1 MDYVKNEEDLVGL
14 FGQLV
19 ASPLRHK
26 DLRQILVEI
35 LHISQRALQSY
46 ACVVTL
52 VDEGKS
58 HLNHIACVSRD
69 KGFEELFTGASAG
82 EGDGVRALDSV
93 DFKLLAR
100 GGVIKKNNL
109 QQGKQSIISPEL
121 ARKFNLNSLLSYPLK
136 SDERLV
142 GYVSHYHLSPDQFSD
157 HDERLLGIFADQIML
172 VLEKANHQSVIDRA
186 LTILKEL
193 LQSPLSASPDDFLE
207 TVAEKACELL
217 SVPIC
222 IVWKIDEQDERL
234 KVVATCG
241 GIDEDYKKIELELS
255 EAGFERSSRHRGVA
269 YIEDVTKKNERYSHP
284 AEAKQRGWV
293 SLLSAPVRVHG
304 RLIGMLDVYTKEA
317 RFFKHWERDL
327 FGAFAYH
334 AALSIEKSELLKRLT
349 NVMLQMS
356 DVGSV
361 EELLEILLKGS
372 LELVCSNRGWISLL
386 NDKTGELHIVAP
398 KGGIPGKRQ
407 LKLGRG
413 ITGKALIE
421 ERPVRV
427 GNVKSV
433 AWHGVYEKFWEDT
446 CSEMAIPL
454 LLIKAQAHVGQDIK
468 LVTKPIGVLNI
479 ESPVPNAF
487 SKLDED
493 CILSL
498 AYQAAIIIERLEGER
513 KRESLRN
520 IEQKIVNEKDY
531 EQVIQVLMR
540 GIMSTLGFEYVN
552 ISLVDQEENSIK
564 TEYIRGLQSKNEIDR
579 FKSMAVHSLNSKDIQ
594 ADIVRRGKTE
604 VPAQEDERFDDAI
617 YRRFGHDKMLRVFVP
632 MVGASDTKPFGTVE
646 AGYQKRYRKHIY
658 ERDVQIL
665 QSFVDYA
672 VQAFEQKRS
681 GMLDKISHEFKAPIV
696 GIRNNASFLQR
707 RFDVL
712 PNELLESKFND
723 ILTDCEILLYQV
735 GQLEHILGRPSPISK
750 VEKTFVYRDIIIK
763 TINQLKPMFLE
774 RRFDLSKI
782 NYNPAD
788 STRIKIYVDKA
799 KLNQVVYNLLT
810 NSIKYAED
818 DPETFAI
825 KIEMEED
832 ENNFII
838 KFKDW
843 GIGIS
848 RELREKIFEDGFR
861 TPEAIQMNVNGS
873 GLGLTIARK
882 IMRHMGGDLKLGS
895 NHKPTEFLLQIPKKL
910 SEEPNDI
917 VRR

>member
-1 MDYVKNEEDLVGL
+1 MDATHEVEPLEV
-14 FGQLV
+14 FGRLV
-19 ASPLRHK
+19 AIPLQHK
-26 DLRQILVEI
+26 DLKNTLVEI
-35 LHISQRALQSY
+35 LHISQQALQSY
-46 ACVVTL
+46 ACMVTL
-52 VDEGKS
+52 VDTS
-58 HLNHIACVSRD
+58 NSRLNHIACVSSD
-69 KGFEELFTGASAG
+69 KDFEELFTGVAEG
-82 EGDGVRALDSV
+82 GDGTQPLSSV
-93 DFKLLAR
+93 DFKPLAG
-100 GGVIKKNNL
+100 GGVIKKNDL
-109 QQGKQSIISPEL
+109 QQDQQDIVSPEL
-121 ARKFNLNSLLSYPLK
+121 VRKFNLNSPLSYPLK
-136 SDERLV
+136 SDGRLI
-142 GYVSHYHLSPDQFSD
+142 GYVSHYHLNPDQFTD
-157 HDERLLGIFADQIML
+157 NDKRLLEIFANQI
-172 VLEKANHQSVIDRA
+172 VLAIERAKHQLGIDRS

-217 SVPIC
+217 SIPVC
-222 IVWKIDEQDERL
+222 IVWKLDEQDEKL
-234 KVVATCG
+234 KIVATCG
-241 GIDEDYKKIELELS
+241 GVDEQYKKIRLNLS
-255 EAGFERSSRHRGVA
+255 DAGFERSSRHRGVV
-269 YIEDVTKKNERYSHP
+269 YIEDVTKKNEHYSHP
-284 AEAKQRGWV
+284 TEAKQRGWV
-293 SLLSAPVRVHG
+293 SLLSAPMRVHG
-304 RLIGMLDVYTKEA
+304 RLIGMLDVYTKEP
-317 RFFKHWERDL
+317 RFFKYWERDL

-349 NVMLQMS
+349 KVMLQMS
-356 DVGSV
+356 DVSTV
-361 EELLEILLKGS
+361 EELLDILLKGS

-398 KGGIPGKRQ
+398 QGGIPGKRQ
-407 LKLGRG
+407 LRLGRG
-413 ITGKALIE
+413 ITGKALIDE
-421 ERPVRV
+421 APVRV
-427 GNVKSV
+427 GNVKS
-433 AWHGVYEKFWEDT
+433 AEWHRVYEKFWEDT

-454 LLIKAQAHVGQDIK
+454 LLSKSQAHVGQDIE

-479 ESPVPNAF
+479 ESPVLNAF

-493 CILSL
+493 CLLSL
-498 AYQAAIIIERLEGER
+498 AYQASIIIERLEGER
-513 KRESLRN
+513 KRKALRN

-540 GIMSTLGFEYVN
+540 GIMNTLGFEYVN
-552 ISLVDQEENSIK
+552 ISLVDQEENTIK
-564 TEYIRGLQSKNEIDR
+564 TEYIRGLQSKNEIER

-594 ADIVRRGKTE
+594 ADIIRHGKTE
-604 VPAQEDERFDDAI
+604 VPAQEDERFDKAI

-681 GMLDKISHEFKAPIV
+681 GMLDKISHEFKSPIV

-707 RFDVL
+707 RFNML
-712 PNELLESKFND
+712 TNELLESKFND

-763 TINQLKPMFLE
+763 TINQLKPVFLE
-774 RRFDLSKI
+774 RGFDLAKI

-788 STRIKIYVDKA
+788 STRIKIYADKA

-818 DPETFAI
+818 DPEAFSI
-825 KIEMEED
+825 KIDMEED

-838 KFKDW
+838 KFKDS

-882 IMRHMGGDLKLGS
+882 IMRQMGGDLKLGS
-895 NHKPTEFLLQIPKKL
+895 NRKPTEFLLLIPQKL
-910 SEEPNDI
+910 SEEPDDL